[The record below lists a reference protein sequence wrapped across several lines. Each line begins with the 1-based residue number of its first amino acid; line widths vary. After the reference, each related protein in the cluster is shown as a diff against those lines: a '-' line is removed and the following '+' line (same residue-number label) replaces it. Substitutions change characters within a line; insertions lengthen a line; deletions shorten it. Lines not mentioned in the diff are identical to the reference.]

1 MLVYYQLR
9 FNECFHFLKIRKEK
23 YFCGKFTDDN
33 DDVFYANTNFFMTP
47 ILYLSITL
55 ATFFLMEGITWATHR
70 YVMHGF
76 LWFLH
81 EDHHQP
87 HGSLF
92 EKNDAFFLIFAIPSW
107 LCIMLG
113 LQNENYVAASIGF
126 GIAMYG
132 FAYFLVHDV
141 IIHQRF
147 KWFTRSSNVY
157 VRTIRWAH
165 KMHHK
170 HMGKEHGESFGML
183 YVAKKYW
190 EKVKADK
197 ARKVF

>member
-1 MLVYYQLR
+1 M
-9 FNECFHFLKIRKEK
+9 
-23 YFCGKFTDDN
+23 
-33 DDVFYANTNFFMTP
+33 NTFIF
-47 ILYLSITL
+47 IGIVLL
-55 ATFFLMEGITWATHR
+55 TFFLMEGITWLTHK

-76 LWFLH
+76 LWYLH

-87 HGSLF
+87 SAGFF

-113 LQNENYVAASIGF
+113 LQNGVYWAAAIGF

-132 FAYFLVHDV
+132 LGYFIVHEV

-147 KWFTRSSNVY
+147 KWFTRSNNSY

-170 HMGKEHGESFGML
+170 NLGKEDGESFGML
-183 YVAKKYW
+183 FVAKKYW
-190 EKVKADK
+190 DKVRRDNELKIK
-197 ARKVF
+197 K